1 VLVAELSVVEVVTTE
16 GEAELLCSLLRNEG
30 IRCFQRL
37 SDRGAGVGQG
47 GYSSGPREIVVDGRD
62 LASAK
67 RLLAA
72 QKGLR

>member
-1 VLVAELSVVEVVTTE
+1 VDELSVVEVVATE
-16 GEAELLCSLLRNEG
+16 GEAELLCSLLRNGG

-37 SDRGAGVGQG
+37 SNRGAGVGEG
-47 GYSSGPREIVVDGRD
+47 GYAAGPREIVVAARD

-72 QKGLR
+72 QRGLG